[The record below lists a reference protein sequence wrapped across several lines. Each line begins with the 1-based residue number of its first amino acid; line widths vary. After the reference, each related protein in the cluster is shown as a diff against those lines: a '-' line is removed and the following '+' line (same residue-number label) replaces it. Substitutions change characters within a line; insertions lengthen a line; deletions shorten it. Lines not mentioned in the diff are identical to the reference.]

1 MVTALFENT
10 LLLAAREGDNDAFE
24 QLQARF
30 EGQVRRFVRHLIGSS
45 DAEDDIVQNIFIA
58 LYYNLHRIEPIEK
71 FRPYLF
77 RIARN
82 CCYDELRAQ
91 GRYDAVPFDEEPD
104 DGWIDYAADCT
115 PAPDDLAHWTLLHVE
130 VVAAMDRLP
139 EVQRQT
145 LILYAEEGLSYGEIA
160 IALNTNIG
168 TVKSRLFHAKRMLR
182 SLLNPGIVQA
192 LERELGGNHVGL

>member
-1 MVTALFENT
+1 MAVELFENT

-24 QLQARF
+24 QLQTRF

-58 LYYNLHRIEPIEK
+58 LYYNLHRIEPVEK

-91 GRYDAVPFDEEPD
+91 GRYDAVPFDEEPAG
-104 DGWIDYAADCT
+104 GWMDYEVENA

-130 VVAAMDRLP
+130 VKDAMDQLP

-145 LILYAEEGLSYGEIA
+145 LILYAEEALSYQEIA
-160 IALNTNIG
+160 VAMNTNIG
-168 TVKSRLFHAKRMLR
+168 TVKSRLFQAKRMLR
-182 SLLNPGIVQA
+182 RLLKPGILQA
-192 LERELGGNHVGL
+192 LERELGGNHAGL

>member
-1 MVTALFENT
+1 VPELFENT

-30 EGQVRRFVRHLIGSS
+30 ESQVRRFVRHLIGTS

-91 GRYDAVPFDEEPD
+91 GRYDAVPFDEEPAE
-104 DGWIDYAADCT
+104 GWTGYEIDSA
-115 PAPDDLAHWTLLHVE
+115 PAPDDLAHWSLLHVE
-130 VVAAMDRLP
+130 VSAAMDRLP

-145 LILYAEEGLSYGEIA
+145 LLLYAEEGLSYQEIA
-160 IALNTNIG
+160 TAMNTNIG
-168 TVKSRLFHAKRMLR
+168 TVKSRLFHAKSMLR
-182 SLLNPGIVQA
+182 RLLNPGILQA
-192 LERELGGNHVGL
+192 LERELGAHHVGL

>member
-1 MVTALFENT
+1 MVPELFENT
-10 LLLAAREGDNDAFE
+10 LLLAARDGDNDAFE
-24 QLQARF
+24 QLQVRF

-58 LYYNLHRIEPIEK
+58 LYYNLHRIEPVEK

-91 GRYDAVPFDEEPD
+91 GRYDSVALDEEPAS
-104 DGWIDYAADCT
+104 GWINYEDGT
-115 PAPDDLAHWTLLHVE
+115 PAPEDLAHWTLLHVE
-130 VVAAMDRLP
+130 VKAAIDCLP

-145 LILYAEEGLSYGEIA
+145 LILYADEGLSYGEIA
-160 IALNTNIG
+160 VAMNTNIG
-168 TVKSRLFHAKRMLR
+168 TVKSRLFQAKKMLR
-182 SLLNPGIVQA
+182 RLLNPGILQA
-192 LERELGGNHVGL
+192 LERELGGNYVGL